1 MNLYLANIRVL
12 LPCGTTEV
20 VQTLVYARNP
30 NGAKLLLDAMYGFG
44 NVLSKPVKMPAST

>member
-12 LPCGTTEV
+12 LPGGTTRV

-30 NGAKLLLDAMYGFG
+30 NDANLLLDVMYGHG
-44 NVLSKPVKMPAST
+44 NVLSKPVKMPVST

>member
-12 LPCGTTEV
+12 LPCGTIRV
-20 VQTLVYARNP
+20 AQTLVYARNP
-30 NGAKLLLDAMYGFG
+30 NDANLLLGVMYGYG

>member
-12 LPCGTTEV
+12 LPCGTTKV
-20 VQTLVYARNP
+20 VQTLVYARSP
-30 NGAKLLLDAMYGFG
+30 NDANLLLDVMYGCG